1 MNIQHQSSALQ
12 SLDSVRRQVY
22 LAGVLRLQARC
33 AGWLT
38 VDSGQVWVTRN
49 GDFSDHVL
57 ASGERLYLGR
67 GEQVLA
73 EPWRAGQPARLG
85 WAVGEAVAVPVVA
98 PVVAQ
103 PAVQAA
109 SQHPAQPASPAAAQG
124 HRPSGRL
131 APC

>member
-12 SLDSVRRQVY
+12 SLDGVRRQVY

-38 VDSGQVWVTRN
+38 VDSGQVWVTRH

-85 WAVGEAVAVPVVA
+85 WAAGGAVPAAVHPAVQ
-98 PVVAQ
+98 PTIQPGAQ
-103 PAVQAA
+103 PANPPVAR
-109 SQHPAQPASPAAAQG
+109 PATQG
-124 HRPSGRL
+124 QRPGGQF

>member
-1 MNIQHQSSALQ
+1 MNFLHQSSALQ
-12 SLDSVRRQVY
+12 SLDGVRRHLY

-38 VDSGQVWVTRN
+38 VDSGQVWVTRS

-57 ASGERLYLGR
+57 ASGDRLYLGR

-73 EPWRAGQPARLG
+73 EPWHAGQPAHLG
-85 WAVGEAVAVPVVA
+85 WAAGEGAAVPALA
-98 PVVAQ
+98 PLAAQRASHSVAQ
-103 PAVQAA
+103 PV
-109 SQHPAQPASPAAAQG
+109 SQPAGQG
-124 HRPSGRL
+124 NRPRGQL

>member
-1 MNIQHQSSALQ
+1 MNIKHQSSALQ
-12 SLDSVRRQVY
+12 PLDGVRRQVY

-57 ASGERLYLGR
+57 AGGDRLYLGR

-73 EPWRAGQPARLG
+73 EPWRAGKPARMG
-85 WAVGEAVAVPVVA
+85 WAAGEAAPVPVANV
-98 PVVAQ
+98 
-103 PAVQAA
+103 VQAA
-109 SQHPAQPASPAAAQG
+109 TEAAAQAATQPTAQPT
-124 HRPSGRL
+124 RPVGRPGGQL
-131 APC
+131 AAC